1 MYFLDNLTLY
11 IVELAAKQTAGILE
25 YTSCL
30 RFHATS
36 IKKGETER
44 VERLLLEMQ
53 HKFNP
58 LHVYCR
64 LIERGMDKH
73 VSIRIS
79 RFYEI
84 LIYKWFAALSVLSIY
99 FCRLIK
105 GS

>member
-1 MYFLDNLTLY
+1 MYFLDKRIPY
-11 IVELAAKQTAGILE
+11 IVAYRAKKIMAGFWYIRPSFCAISL
-25 YTSCL
+25 T
-30 RFHATS
+30 
-36 IKKGETER
+36 KGKRVR

-79 RFYEI
+79 RYYEV
-84 LIYKWFAALSVLSIY
+84 LIYKWLAALSVVSIY